1 MNKRLSTLIVNI
13 KSIFIIVISLFSL
26 VSCQTLSLYS
36 FQGLTAP
43 DLIIP
48 SDVKTLAFVD
58 RNTSFKIDSVSKYYT
73 VNSTLLS
80 DTTDYSTD
88 ISTNCYHGFTENL
101 SEYLAM
107 DSIPFIRLDKKEMPG
122 NRDYKPMKWE
132 LVDSICASTGSDV
145 LICLEDIQVY
155 NRYTVFEDV
164 IHFGITDINYY
175 AVWRIYD
182 PLKQTYLDEQIV
194 IDSLFSEVTS
204 PSYKRLI
211 EEKLPKR
218 KDLFKDVSYQIG
230 NQYADKL
237 APKWIDITRK
247 YFASGDDRLAISKY
261 YIDKGD
267 WETPI
272 TLWIEISEEK
282 DDKLAG
288 RACFNLAVA
297 QEVNGDFVSANQW
310 IRKSIFH
317 YKTLK
322 SLPSEFKWVKEY
334 TLELIER
341 TKNKAKLDLFFGE

>member
-1 MNKRLSTLIVNI
+1 MKRIFLIVT
-13 KSIFIIVISLFSL
+13 SLFLLS
-26 VSCQTLSLYS
+26 SCQTLSLYS
-36 FQGLTAP
+36 FQGLNAP
-43 DLIIP
+43 KILIP
-48 SDVKTLAFVD
+48 ADVKTIGFVD
-58 RNTSFKIDSVSKYYT
+58 RNTSFKIDTVSQYYLI
-73 VNSTLLS
+73 NSTLLT

-88 ISTNCYHGFTENL
+88 ISTNCYLGFTENL

-107 DSIPFIRLDKKEMPG
+107 DSIPFIQLDKKEISG
-122 NRDYKPMKWE
+122 DRDYTPMKWE
-132 LVDSICASTGSDV
+132 LVDSICESNGSDI
-145 LICLEDIQVY
+145 LICLEDVQLY
-155 NRYTVFEDV
+155 NKYTVFED
-164 IHFGITDINYY
+164 ILNYGITDANYF

-204 PSYKRLI
+204 PSYNRLI

-218 KDLFKDVSYQIG
+218 KDLFKDVSYEIG
-230 NQYADKL
+230 NQYADML

-261 YIDKGD
+261 YIDQGD

-272 TLWIEISEEK
+272 SLWTEISDEK

-288 RACFNLAVA
+288 RASYNLAVA
-297 QEVNGDFVSANQW
+297 YEIKEDYVQANRW

-322 SLPSEFKWVKEY
+322 SLPSEFKLVTAY
-334 TLELIER
+334 TLELLER
-341 TKNKAKLDLFFGE
+341 TKNKEKLDLFFGE